1 MRSWSHC
8 QDALLHPALPLLVWL
23 MAAAAKG
30 YKLGRSHARACLAI
44 VRQLAAG
51 RLQDRCPRGSDSA
64 PVGYPLL
71 SYTILPLAT
80 MCMLLQPQQPGRRVP
95 C

>member
-1 MRSWSHC
+1 M
-8 QDALLHPALPLLVWL
+8 LHPALPLLVWL

-51 RLQDRCPRGSDSA
+51 RLQDRCPRGSDPA
-64 PVGYPLL
+64 PVGSPLL
-71 SYTILPLAT
+71 VSASYTILPLAT
-80 MCMLLQPQQPGRRVP
+80 MSAPPPPQEPECLAP